1 MLLRRNPPAR
11 ATSAVLP
18 SDCPSFTGLDEREAL
33 FVVEYVTRAG
43 LTGAGADAAL
53 AAGYSNGNRN
63 GAHSMA
69 SRLLRRPTVL
79 RAIKDETAGR
89 LARSA
94 PLGVAVL
101 EDLARSARSE
111 QVRLAAANS
120 LIDRGY
126 GPVVS
131 RSASANLSVNAGIEE
146 LLDKLERQE
155 RRDPPID
162 VTPSATD

>member
-1 MLLRRNPPAR
+1 MLLRRSLPAR
-11 ATSAVLP
+11 TADAALP
-18 SDCPSFTGLDEREAL
+18 SDRPSFTGLDEREAL
-33 FVVEYVTRAG
+33 FVVEYVARAG
-43 LTGAGADAAL
+43 LAGAGADAAL

-69 SRLLRRPTVL
+69 SRLLRRPHVL

-94 PLGVAVL
+94 PIGVAVL

-131 RSASANLSVNAGIEE
+131 RSANANLNVNAGIEE
-146 LLDKLERQE
+146 LLDRVERQE
-155 RRDPPID
+155 RRPPPVD
-162 VTPSATD
+162 VTPKAE